1 MNELKIFENRDFGKI
16 RSLMVNNE
24 PFFVGN
30 DIATVLGY
38 KNTRDALSK
47 HIDEEDKISDV
58 AIYDGSQNRNMTI
71 INESGLYSLILSSK
85 LESAKKF
92 KRWVTSEVLP
102 SIRKNGMYA
111 TDELLDNPD
120 LAIKVFEQLKQER
133 EEKKKLQLENAKQKK
148 VLENQKP
155 KVLFADSVET
165 STTSILIGDLA
176 KLLRQNGYDIG
187 QNRLFDWL
195 RNNDYLIKNGE
206 RKNMPTQKAMD
217 LELFEIKERTLSNPD
232 GSVRVTRTTKV
243 TGKGQVYFVNKFL
256 KKVI

>member
-1 MNELKIFENRDFGKI
+1 
-16 RSLMVNNE
+16 MVNNE

-85 LESAKKF
+85 LKSTKKF

>member
-133 EEKKKLQLENAKQKK
+133 KEKKKLQLENAKQKK
-148 VLENQKP
+148 VLEDQKP